1 MIRPVT
7 PRLELLSRASVQV
20 APPVIIGRTPLGER
34 RTVPILSGRFEGRLN
49 AEVVPGGADWQ
60 IIDAEG
66 TAHLEAHY
74 VLRTMDGALI
84 YARNT
89 GVRHGS
95 PDVLA
100 RIAAGEIVDPSEY
113 YFRSTPVFETA
124 DTRYAWL
131 NRAVILCSGART
143 IDSVLIDFYE
153 VL

>member
-7 PRLELLSRASVQV
+7 PRLELLSRGTVQV
-20 APPVIIGRTPLGER
+20 APAIVVGRTPFGER

-60 IIDAEG
+60 IIAADG
-66 TAHLEAHY
+66 TSRLEAHY

-84 YARNT
+84 YVRNT
-89 GVRHGS
+89 GVRHGD
-95 PDVLA
+95 PNVLA
-100 RIAAGEIVDPSEY
+100 RIAAGEAVDPAEY

-124 DTRYAWL
+124 DPRYAWL
-131 NRAVILCSGART
+131 NKTVILCSGART